1 MSRSTAHACN
11 RPDCK
16 AFTAPRFKVLD
27 KGTCLTVVRGNQS
40 EHFAYYSQKKNIL
53 APYRAP
59 KPLLFVPE
67 SAVAAGL
74 EPGDDQIKS
83 NKVTRQGSVPAQKRN
98 RSGEKAPPSKLRF
111 ELQADE
117 VEEVV
122 LSSPA
127 TEETALELRDLN
139 LTSVPSSSSNAAAT
153 ADENAPPSTSSS
165 TGTTTNDP

>member
-11 RPDCK
+11 KPDCK
-16 AFTAPRFKVLD
+16 AFTAPRFKLL
-27 KGTCLTVVRGNQS
+27 KKETCLTVVRGNQS

-67 SAVAAGL
+67 SAVATGL
-74 EPGDDQIKS
+74 EPGDDQIKL

-98 RSGEKAPPSKLRF
+98 RSGEKAPPSNLRF
-111 ELQADE
+111 ELQVDE
-117 VEEVV
+117 EQEVV
-122 LSSPA
+122 PSSPA
-127 TEETALELRDLN
+127 KEETALELRDLN
-139 LTSVPSSSSNAAAT
+139 LATSSSSSDAPAT

>member
-11 RPDCK
+11 KQDCK
-16 AFTAPRFKVLD
+16 GFTAPRFKVLNKD
-27 KGTCLTVVRGNQS
+27 TCLTVVRGNQS

-53 APYRAP
+53 ASYRAP

-122 LSSPA
+122 PSSPA

-139 LTSVPSSSSNAAAT
+139 LATSSSSSDAAAT